1 MSRTAARTPA
11 MATPRNCA
19 APLRMIDI
27 VRHAEPSAGLE
38 GDEPVEGAS
47 ETADDRDSVVR
58 GQSECAEH
66 LGEDLHRH
74 SEGGM
79 GLLVVVQRGN
89 GKHGGVERGMP
100 EGEGRVGVSDGP
112 ESINVFSVSRR
123 VGDRRCEAA
132 GGLER
137 HGATEPPQAIHMA
150 VQRRRSHPK
159 SGRHFGH
166 GSRRAGPLRQPPE
179 RPPRSPGPGQRHAC
193 GPRTWLLST
202 ADSSAGLFTA
212 SLIATR
218 PGGQPW
224 ATVSYRSAV
233 FAGAGV
239 A

>member
-1 MSRTAARTPA
+1 
-11 MATPRNCA
+11 
-19 APLRMIDI
+19 MIDT

-38 GDEPVEGAS
+38 GDEPVERAS

-66 LGEDLHRH
+66 LGEDLHRR

-100 EGEGRVGVSDGP
+100 EGEGPVGVSDGP
-112 ESINVFSVSRR
+112 ESTNAFSVSRR
-123 VGDRRCEAA
+123 VGDHRCEAA

-150 VQRRRSHPK
+150 VQRRRSHAK

-166 GSRRAGPLRQPPE
+166 GQGVQALCVSHPSAASITWARSTPRVRAT
-179 RPPRSPGPGQRHAC
+179 
-193 GPRTWLLST
+193 TWLLST